1 MNDFDNYIDQYKS
14 GLITKSEL
22 VEKLGA
28 CLVSENK
35 PDFVL
40 RSKAQTNCD
49 LVRDYVIGDC
59 CCHWGFFRENC
70 PETEMDAFCNVDVV
84 RTENEIR
91 KFVNQYI

>member
-1 MNDFDNYIDQYKS
+1 MNDFDEYIDQYKS

-28 CLVSENK
+28 CLPPVSK
-35 PDFVL
+35 PISVI
-40 RSKAQTNCD
+40 RSRAQTNCD
-49 LVRDYVIGDC
+49 LLRDYVIGDC

-70 PETEMDAFCNVDVV
+70 PENEMDAFCNVDVV
-84 RTENEIR
+84 RTTDEIR